1 MIAERFIKTLKGKI
15 YKKITANDS
24 KSYLP
29 YLNKL
34 VDQYNN
40 THHHSINPIQDRLVW
55 GSSRMERSK
64 SPPPHPPLPEICQTY
79 PAMIKLATVIPYPRK
94 IQKLYKSPDTPLD
107 FCWHHHFY
115 TRNQQ
120 ISLYQKI
127 QM

>member
-40 THHHSINPIQDRLVW
+40 THHHSVNPIQDRLVW
-55 GSSRMERSK
+55 GSSRMEGGPGR
-64 SPPPHPPLPEICQTY
+64 PPPPPPPPPRPEICQTY
-79 PAMIKLATVIPYPRK
+79 PAIIKLATVIPYPRK
-94 IQKLYKSPDTPLD
+94 IQKSYKSPDTPLD
-107 FCWHHHFY
+107 FC
-115 TRNQQ
+115 
-120 ISLYQKI
+120 
-127 QM
+127 